1 MSDQTNVFAEQP
13 EVKEPTQAQQQN
25 QAPDVNSQ
33 YADLLNAIKNEQG
46 QPKYDSLPK
55 ALEALV
61 HSQQYI
67 PQLKTELQTREQ
79 ELATLR
85 AELEKRSTVEDVVS
99 RLTAQQDKPQDQG
112 TPPATSGLDEQA
124 VLQLVQKALA
134 QTKQV
139 DQAAQNTAQVQQA
152 LTSMYGEKSREVVE
166 QKAREL
172 GTTPKELGDLASKNP
187 NLVLALFNA
196 AQKAA
201 PKTTTGS
208 VHLPSSYMPE
218 RKPLERP
225 SKSLLSGA
233 TSRDQADFMARIK
246 EEVYARHGVNN

>member
-1 MSDQTNVFAEQP
+1 MSRHISSISITIKDYTMSDQTNVFAEQP
-13 EVKEPTQAQQQN
+13 EVNESTKAPVNN
-25 QAPDVNSQ
+25 QAPDANSQ
-33 YADLLNAIKNEQG
+33 YADLLNTIKNEQG

-124 VLQLVQKALA
+124 VLQLVQKALGQA
-134 QTKQV
+134 KQ
-139 DQAAQNTAQVQQA
+139 
-152 LTSMYGEKSREVVE
+152 
-166 QKAREL
+166 
-172 GTTPKELGDLASKNP
+172 
-187 NLVLALFNA
+187 
-196 AQKAA
+196 
-201 PKTTTGS
+201 
-208 VHLPSSYMPE
+208 
-218 RKPLERP
+218 
-225 SKSLLSGA
+225 
-233 TSRDQADFMARIK
+233 
-246 EEVYARHGVNN
+246 